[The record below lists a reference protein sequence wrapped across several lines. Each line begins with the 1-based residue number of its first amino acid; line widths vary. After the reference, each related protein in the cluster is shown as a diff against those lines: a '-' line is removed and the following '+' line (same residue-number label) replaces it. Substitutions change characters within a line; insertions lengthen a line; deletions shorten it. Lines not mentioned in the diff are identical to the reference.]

1 MLEHHADFAVPVTH
15 WLWIDAKNDTQSETR
30 EIHGWAIALG
40 WWVNPG
46 YTDDATG
53 TLYLVVDEQGGASA
67 WIAEGNIVNST
78 VVDKSDSTR
87 GRNA

>member
-1 MLEHHADFAVPVTH
+1 MEHHADFAVHVTH
-15 WLWIDAKNDTQSETR
+15 WLWIDGKTADQRGAR

-53 TLYLVVDEQGGASA
+53 TLYLVVDEQGGAPV
-67 WIAEGNIVNST
+67 WIAEGNVINS
-78 VVDKSDSTR
+78 VIVDKTGSSNDQ
-87 GRNA
+87 ND